1 MLNRC
6 AFNLDPEQEGPME
19 ESYRYWI
26 EFFSELSIKGLVDR
40 GLNEEKYFENY
51 YSRIIENGPF
61 SLQTQ
66 SHESKDRS

>member
-1 MLNRC
+1 MN
-6 AFNLDPEQEGPME
+6 NLKIREIERQTKLKEKEQETK
-19 ESYRYWI
+19 SK
-26 EFFSELSIKGLVDR
+26 L
-40 GLNEEKYFENY
+40 EEKYFENY

>member
-1 MLNRC
+1 MK
-6 AFNLDPEQEGPME
+6 
-19 ESYRYWI
+19 ESYSYWI

-40 GLNEEKYFENY
+40 GLNEEKYFENF